1 MSGMRKRL
9 YFVGVMSQVGT
20 FATVAF
26 LLWWMTSMDMVK
38 LLCTSAM
45 VSTVVSLPILMQI
58 ERWVNRVG

>member
-1 MSGMRKRL
+1 
-9 YFVGVMSQVGT
+9 MSQVGT

-26 LLWWMTSMDMVK
+26 LLWWMTSMDVVK